1 MWWDRRDRA
10 RRRGRQGEDADV
22 AAEVAAAL
30 AAAEAEARDSGLE
43 DEEGEGRWKPAAGAA
58 TSTLASADRTRVGK
72 VVGFFGR
79 SVCPRVCV
87 YLSRTVSE
95 YRFFARCQSPRRA
108 NQYIQPYL
116 TLPYLFKLMPYFP
129 IPTSR
134 HNL

>member
-30 AAAEAEARDSGLE
+30 AAAEAEARYSGLE

-58 TSTLASADRTRVGK
+58 PSTLASAADRTRVGK

-79 SVCPRVCV
+79 SVCPRVLCT
-87 YLSRTVSE
+87 YLVRSASIGFRQMSE
-95 YRFFARCQSPRRA
+95 PSEGQSIHP
-108 NQYIQPYL
+108 
-116 TLPYLFKLMPYFP
+116 TLPYLLKKSYF
-129 IPTSR
+129 
-134 HNL
+134 

>member
-58 TSTLASADRTRVGK
+58 PSTLASADRTRVGK

-79 SVCPRVCV
+79 SVCPRVRV
-87 YLSRTVSE
+87 YQSRIFNE
-95 YRFFARCQSPRRA
+95 YRFHQISEPLEGQSIHVHP
-108 NQYIQPYL
+108 
-116 TLPYLFKLMPYFP
+116 TLPYRTFLC
-129 IPTSR
+129 
-134 HNL
+134 